1 MDDTAMDDTAHKPR
15 VLIVEDE
22 SLVGLHL
29 TAILEDMG
37 CEVVGPACLAIT
49 ALPIALHKQL
59 DAAVLDIFLI
69 DQTVTPVAD
78 TLARKG
84 VPFAFVTSYSP
95 DYLPRAHRDRPFIR
109 KPFIDTDVRNTVK
122 TLLLGR
128 VH

>member
-1 MDDTAMDDTAHKPR
+1 MTDDTAHRRPR

-22 SLVGLHL
+22 SVVGLHL

-37 CEVVGPACLAIT
+37 CEVVGPASLAIT

-59 DAAVLDIFLI
+59 DAAVLDILLV

-84 VPFAFVTSYSP
+84 VPFAFVTSYSR
-95 DYLPRAHRDRPFIR
+95 DHLPRAHRDRPYIR
-109 KPFIDTDVRNTVK
+109 KPFIDDDVRDTVRA
-122 TLLLGR
+122 LLEM
-128 VH
+128 H